1 MAKSQTKSQSK
12 SQRPQTRGV
21 TRPRPAIIA
30 AARCHIRPRQA
41 TSSDGTN
48 APYKQ
53 GSLVRTQ
60 LRPPGKPG
68 DRPPIRYWGGHTGS
82 AVLAADTVAVA
93 VESVDVGSDH
103 LDGPLNVGGA
113 VAAAACTV
121 DVASDRDTGA
131 AVVRVALLGL
141 LCSYRDDP
149 GDWRSDN
156 YLPDQF
162 FVYLNPVAE
171 RHLIGKGLHPSDAM
185 ASYPGVALR
194 KRRII
199 HSHRLERDCPP
210 AGNDTLLDYWRGL
223 RRGA

>member
-1 MAKSQTKSQSK
+1 MLGQSVWL
-12 SQRPQTRGV
+12 SGSSGDTSR
-21 TRPRPAIIA
+21 RPATVEL
-30 AARCHIRPRQA
+30 RL
-41 TSSDGTN
+41 TSE
-48 APYKQ
+48 

-113 VAAAACTV
+113 VAVAACTV
-121 DVASDRDTGA
+121 DVAGDRDTGA
-131 AVVRVALLGL
+131 AVVRVALLGF

-162 FVYLNPVAE
+162 FVYLSSVAE
-171 RHLIGKGLHPSDAM
+171 RHLIGQC
-185 ASYPGVALR
+185 
-194 KRRII
+194 
-199 HSHRLERDCPP
+199 RL
-210 AGNDTLLDYWRGL
+210 A
-223 RRGA
+223 